1 MNKPTLYYWQYTQ
14 CLLVSK
20 SDLHQSPCLPRECTT
35 QGWLCTAPVWAKHR
49 HMTKQRQWV
58 RTQTAAPPWSDVR
71 GLEGGYAIEGDTR
84 MGRLSIWW
92 GWSFTDTNETGWTG
106 PLSKTFCFPYVS
118 ATEIKIRIERI
129 ILSNMPEG
137 LELDFCFES
146 FYIFLFIFFTE

>member
-1 MNKPTLYYWQYTQ
+1 MDIEFDKKKIKRLYLYYHFGIPSEHKIDLHNMNKPTLYYSQYTQ

-71 GLEGGYAIEGDTR
+71 GLEGGYATGGDTR
-84 MGRLSIWW
+84 TGRLSIRR
-92 GWSFTDTNETGWTG
+92 GWRVTDTNETGWTG
-106 PLSKTFCFPYVS
+106 PLSTTFWFPYES
-118 ATEIKIRIERI
+118 ATEIK
-129 ILSNMPEG
+129 
-137 LELDFCFES
+137 
-146 FYIFLFIFFTE
+146 